1 MNSRKI
7 VIGSLFCLI
16 ISLLECAPRKH
27 TLLSRAPAMQA
38 ARLNPLASNPEAGQA
53 GGRPLGL
60 GTPAWV
66 GASVRKSC
74 MLDVFVPRV

>member
-1 MNSRKI
+1 MNPLKV
-7 VIGSLFCLI
+7 VISSLFCPI
-16 ISLLECAPRKH
+16 VSLLECAPRKH

-53 GGRPLGL
+53 GARPIGP

-66 GASVRKSC
+66 GPSVQKS
-74 MLDVFVPRV
+74 

>member
-27 TLLSRAPAMQA
+27 TLLSRAPAG
-38 ARLNPLASNPEAGQA
+38 RRTESTGIESRSGAGWRPTTRPGYSSM
-53 GGRPLGL
+53 GGRVSPEELNL
-60 GTPAWV
+60 
-66 GASVRKSC
+66 
-74 MLDVFVPRV
+74 LDVFVPRV